1 MRRGPGVNLALAI
14 GLAFLAIIAIL
25 PFWWVMS
32 SSIKATNEIVSTTP
46 TMFPHSFTLEHFAKL
61 LTSSDYPRFL
71 FNSLLVSSASMAV
84 TVILAVFS
92 GYAFFRLR
100 FAGRDFLYRVILLAY
115 AFPAIVVL
123 VPLYGMMSA
132 VRLIDNPFALVV
144 INVTFAVPFAIWMM
158 RAFLA
163 AVPLEIEEAARLD
176 GASRLTILRRII
188 VPLIGPGIAS
198 VAIFAFISAWTEYLF
213 ASVLIQ
219 SDANKT
225 IPVGLAG
232 IIGQYQV
239 DWGLMLAGATIT
251 TLPVVVLFF
260 FIGRYFVAG
269 LTAGAIK

>member
-1 MRRGPGVNLALAI
+1 MRRGPAVSLALTI
-14 GLAFLAIIAIL
+14 GLAVVAVVVLL

-32 SSIKATNEIVSTTP
+32 SSIKATNEIVSVQP
-46 TMFPHSFTLEHFAKL
+46 TMVPHSFTLEHFAKL
-61 LTSSDYPRFL
+61 LGSSDFPRFL
-71 FNSLLVSSASMAV
+71 LNSLIVSLASMAI
-84 TVILAVFS
+84 TVVLAVLS

-100 FAGRDFLYRVILLAY
+100 FIGRDFLYRTILLAY
-115 AFPAIVVL
+115 AFPGIVVL

-132 VRLIDNPFALVV
+132 AHLIDSLAALVIV
-144 INVTFAVPFAIWMM
+144 NVTFAVPFAIWMM

-163 AVPLEIEEAARLD
+163 AVPIEIEEAARLD
-176 GASRLTILRRII
+176 GASRLKILWRII
-188 VPLIGPGIAS
+188 VPLIAPGIAS
-198 VAIFAFISAWTEYLF
+198 VAIFAFVASWTEYLF

-251 TLPVVVLFF
+251 TLPVIVLLT
-260 FIGRYFVAG
+260 FIGRYFVTG

>member
-1 MRRGPGVNLALAI
+1 MRRGPAINLALAI
-14 GLAFLAIIAIL
+14 SLAVLALIVLL

-32 SSIKATNEIVSTTP
+32 SSIKATNEIVSFQP
-46 TMFPHSFTLEHFAKL
+46 TMVPRSFTLEHFRKL
-61 LTSSDYPRFL
+61 LGASDFSRFL
-71 FNSLLVSSASMAV
+71 LNSVIVSLASMAV
-84 TVILAVFS
+84 TVTLAVLS

-100 FAGRDFLYRVILLAY
+100 FPGSGFLYRAILLAY
-115 AFPAIVVL
+115 AFPGIVVL

-132 VRLIDNPFALVV
+132 AGLIDNPFALVIV
-144 INVTFAVPFAIWMM
+144 NVTFAVPFAIWMM

-163 AVPLEIEEAARLD
+163 AVPIEIEEAARLD
-176 GASRLTILRRII
+176 GASRLTILRR
-188 VPLIGPGIAS
+188 VVLPLIAPGVAS
-198 VAIFAFISAWTEYLF
+198 VAIFAFVTSWTEYLF

-219 SDANKT
+219 SDAHKT

-251 TLPVVVLFF
+251 TLPVIALFA

>member
-1 MRRGPGVNLALAI
+1 
-14 GLAFLAIIAIL
+14 
-25 PFWWVMS
+25 
-32 SSIKATNEIVSTTP
+32 
-46 TMFPHSFTLEHFAKL
+46 
-61 LTSSDYPRFL
+61 
-71 FNSLLVSSASMAV
+71 MAV

-100 FAGRDFLYRVILLAY
+100 FPGRDFLYRAVLLAY

-123 VPLYGMMSA
+123 VPLYGMMST
-132 VRLIDNPFALVV
+132 VRLIDNPLSLVI
-144 INVTFAVPFAIWMM
+144 INVAFAAPFAIWMM

-163 AVPLEIEEAARLD
+163 DVPLEIEEAARLD
-176 GASRLTILRRII
+176 GASRLTVLRRIT
-188 VPLIGPGIAS
+188 VPLIAPGIAS
-198 VAIFAFISAWTEYLF
+198 VAIFAFISSWTEYLF

-219 SDANKT
+219 SDAMKT

-239 DWGLMLAGATIT
+239 DWGLMLAGATVT
-251 TLPVVVLFF
+251 TVPVIILFF

>member
-1 MRRGPGVNLALAI
+1 MRRSPGANLALII
-14 GLAFLAIIAIL
+14 GLAFLAVIVLL
-25 PFWWVMS
+25 PFWWVIS
-32 SSIKATNEIVSTTP
+32 SSIKATNEIISITP
-46 TMFPHSFTLEHFAKL
+46 TNFPHSFTLEHFAKL

-71 FNSLLVSSASMAV
+71 VNSFVVSTVSMAV

-100 FAGRDFLYRVILLAY
+100 FPGRDFLYRAVLLAY

-123 VPLYGMMSA
+123 VPLYGMMST
-132 VRLIDNPFALVV
+132 VRLIDNPLSLVI
-144 INVTFAVPFAIWMM
+144 INVAFAAPFAIWMM

-163 AVPLEIEEAARLD
+163 DVPLEVEEAARLD
-176 GASRLTILRRII
+176 GASRLTVLRRIT
-188 VPLIGPGIAS
+188 VPLIAPGIAS
-198 VAIFAFISAWTEYLF
+198 VAIFAFISSWTEYLF

-219 SDANKT
+219 SDAVKT

-239 DWGLMLAGATIT
+239 DWGLMLAGATVT
-251 TLPVVVLFF
+251 TVPVIILFF
-260 FIGRYFVAG
+260 FIGRYFVTG

>member
-1 MRRGPGVNLALAI
+1 MRRGPGVNLALAG
-14 GLAFLAIIAIL
+14 GLAFLAIVTLL
-25 PFWWVMS
+25 PFWWVIS

-46 TMFPHSFTLEHFAKL
+46 TMIPRSFTLEHFAKL
-61 LTSSDYPRFL
+61 LTSSDYPQFMI
-71 FNSLLVSSASMAV
+71 NSLAVSATSMAA
-84 TVILAVFS
+84 TVVLAVLS

-100 FAGRDFLYRVILLAY
+100 FAGRDFLYRAILLAY

-132 VRLIDNPFALVV
+132 ARLIDNLFALVIV
-144 INVTFAVPFAIWMM
+144 NVTFAVPFAIWMM

-188 VPLIGPGIAS
+188 VPLIAPGIAS
-198 VAIFAFISAWTEYLF
+198 VAIFAFISSWTEYLF

-251 TLPVVVLFF
+251 TLPVIVLFF

>member
-1 MRRGPGVNLALAI
+1 MRRAPAVKLTLAI
-14 GLAFLAIIAIL
+14 GLAVLALIVLL

-32 SSIKATNEIVSTTP
+32 SSIKATNEIVSYQP
-46 TMFPHSFTLEHFAKL
+46 TMVPHSFTLEHFEKL
-61 LTSSDYPRFL
+61 LGESDFPRFL
-71 FNSLLVSSASMAV
+71 FNSVVVSSASMGI
-84 TVILAVFS
+84 TVALAVLS

-100 FAGRDFLYRVILLAY
+100 FPGREFLYRAILLAY
-115 AFPAIVVL
+115 AFPGIVVL

-132 VRLIDNPFALVV
+132 AGLIDNPLALVIV
-144 INVTFAVPFAIWMM
+144 NVTFAVPFAIWMM

-163 AVPLEIEEAARLD
+163 AVPIEIEEAARLD
-176 GASRLTILRRII
+176 GASRLTILRRI
-188 VPLIGPGIAS
+188 VLPLIAPGVAS
-198 VAIFAFISAWTEYLF
+198 VAIFAFVSSWTEYLF

-219 SDANKT
+219 SDAHKT

-251 TLPVVVLFF
+251 TLPVIALFA